1 MERIFEKNKYLF
13 DICVKSVNKNNL
25 LFLAL
30 YYGFKIQ
37 TLFRISISHIKKSI
51 GSGYYRLFTG
61 DTEVLKMDIG
71 YIRVSSLDQ
80 NTHRQLEGIALGKTF
95 TDTQSG
101 KDTHRPALLACLE
114 FLQSGDTLHVHS
126 IDRLARNL
134 QDLLRV
140 LSELTSRG
148 VTVRF
153 HKEHLTF
160 SGEATP
166 FQKLHLQIVGAVAE
180 FERDLIRER
189 QREGIA
195 LAKMEGKYKGRK
207 RVLTSEEIKDI
218 RERVACSEKISV
230 LAKEYG
236 VTRQTIYRNLRH
248 AELCEGK
255 SLNLHQKETA

>member
-1 MERIFEKNKYLF
+1 
-13 DICVKSVNKNNL
+13 
-25 LFLAL
+25 
-30 YYGFKIQ
+30 
-37 TLFRISISHIKKSI
+37 
-51 GSGYYRLFTG
+51 
-61 DTEVLKMDIG
+61 MDIG

-80 NTHRQLEGIALGKTF
+80 NTHRQLEGIVLEKTF

-101 KDTHRPALLACLE
+101 KDTHRPALLACMAL
-114 FLQSGDTLHVHS
+114 LQKGDTLHVHS

-140 LSELTSRG
+140 LSELTLRG
-148 VTVRF
+148 VTVKF

-195 LAKMEGKYKGRK
+195 LAKIEGKYKGRK
-207 RVLTSEEIKDI
+207 RVLTGDEIREIKK
-218 RERVACSEKISV
+218 RVACREKISV

-236 VTRQTIYRNLRH
+236 VTRQTIYRNLH
-248 AELCEGK
+248 DMELCSSNPLK
-255 SLNLHQKETA
+255 IPRKETA

>member
-1 MERIFEKNKYLF
+1 
-13 DICVKSVNKNNL
+13 
-25 LFLAL
+25 
-30 YYGFKIQ
+30 
-37 TLFRISISHIKKSI
+37 
-51 GSGYYRLFTG
+51 
-61 DTEVLKMDIG
+61 MDIG

-101 KDTHRPALLACLE
+101 KDTHRPALLACMEL
-114 FLQSGDTLHVHS
+114 LQNGDTLHVHS

-140 LSELTSRG
+140 LSELTLRG
-148 VTVRF
+148 VTVKF

-195 LAKMEGKYKGRK
+195 LAKIEGKYKGRK
-207 RVLTSEEIKDI
+207 RVLTGDEIREIKK
-218 RERVACSEKISV
+218 RVACSEKISV

-236 VTRQTIYRNLRH
+236 VTRQTIYRNLQDM
-248 AELCEGK
+248 ELWSSNPLK
-255 SLNLHQKETA
+255 IPRKETA